1 MKKAK
6 NKASRKKT
14 KNSKSKSFKNAAEA
28 ENEQEADPDMKK
40 QVRKLGLEALRE
52 IVGVLDK
59 REAFKEK
66 IVDVN
71 GRTVVA

>member
-14 KNSKSKSFKNAAEA
+14 KNSKSKSKNAAEA

>member
-6 NKASRKKT
+6 NKASWKKT
-14 KNSKSKSFKNAAEA
+14 KNSKSKSEA